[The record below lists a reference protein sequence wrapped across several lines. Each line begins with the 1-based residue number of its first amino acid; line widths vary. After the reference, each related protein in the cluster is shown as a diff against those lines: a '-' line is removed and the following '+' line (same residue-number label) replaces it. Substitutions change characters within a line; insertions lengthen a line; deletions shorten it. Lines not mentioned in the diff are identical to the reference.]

1 MTGKLFF
8 TGDEKG
14 EHPGP
19 AYFRD
24 KNDDVITSFTFTS
37 RRPKVAIFADIMKIV
52 TMFINNIF
60 LNSKKVH
67 IKTQSISVFLDRAKF
82 SDFWWENADV
92 SRIQGMC
99 HVIHLYFL
107 DLL

>member
-19 AYFRD
+19 TYFRD
-24 KNDDVITSFTFTS
+24 KNDDVITSFPFTS

-60 LNSKKVH
+60 LNSKKVKR
-67 IKTQSISVFLDRAKF
+67 IRNYISKRSLY
-82 SDFWWENADV
+82 
-92 SRIQGMC
+92 
-99 HVIHLYFL
+99 LYFL
-107 DLL
+107 IEQNFQIFGGKILMSAEFKECVT

>member
-19 AYFRD
+19 TYFRD
-24 KNDDVITSFTFTS
+24 KNDDVITSFPFTS

-60 LNSKKVH
+60 LNSKKVKR
-67 IKTQSISVFLDRAKF
+67 IRNYISKRSLY
-82 SDFWWENADV
+82 
-92 SRIQGMC
+92 
-99 HVIHLYFL
+99 LYFVIEQNFL
-107 DLL
+107 IFGGKILMSAELKECVT

>member
-19 AYFRD
+19 TYFRD
-24 KNDDVITSFTFTS
+24 KNDDVITSFPFTS

-60 LNSKKVH
+60 LNSKKVKR
-67 IKTQSISVFLDRAKF
+67 IRNYISKRNLY
-82 SDFWWENADV
+82 
-92 SRIQGMC
+92 
-99 HVIHLYFL
+99 LYFL
-107 DLL
+107 IEQNFQIFGGKILMSAEFKECVM

>member
-19 AYFRD
+19 TYFRD
-24 KNDDVITSFTFTS
+24 KNDDVITSFPFTS

-60 LNSKKVH
+60 LNSKKVKR
-67 IKTQSISVFLDRAKF
+67 IRNYISKRSLY
-82 SDFWWENADV
+82 
-92 SRIQGMC
+92 
-99 HVIHLYFL
+99 LYFL
-107 DLL
+107 I